1 MVRFHRL
8 SHWDWT
14 GREKLAGTP
23 ERNGSIAFGVGSRQ
37 KASQNCS
44 AKWVRMVRSTI
55 GPCSPHEDPTV
66 DVEGLASDD
75 GGLVTGQIDG
85 HRCDFF
91 RFQSASERGHGSL
104 IFCDGLT

>member
-44 AKWVRMVRSTI
+44 AKWGGQS
-55 GPCSPHEDPTV
+55 SP
-66 DVEGLASDD
+66 
-75 GGLVTGQIDG
+75 
-85 HRCDFF
+85 
-91 RFQSASERGHGSL
+91 QSAPVYHMKTPPSTLKAWPVMTEASSL
-104 IFCDGLT
+104 AR